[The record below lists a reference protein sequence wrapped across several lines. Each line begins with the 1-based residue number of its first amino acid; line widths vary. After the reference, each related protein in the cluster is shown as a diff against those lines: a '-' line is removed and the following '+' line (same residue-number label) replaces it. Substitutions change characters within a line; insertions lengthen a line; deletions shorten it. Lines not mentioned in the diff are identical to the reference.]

1 MIGDYSRF
9 KDLGIPML
17 EELADTK
24 AKPRRNENVLAKY
37 EQFLKNNIAIQF
49 VPTIVGSDGSLRRL
63 EGGYEV
69 VLPAKEIYEG
79 QVLSAEDAA
88 KYIGRHFTCEVSKIT
103 DSVIE
108 VSHIKA
114 LFGDGSTKE
123 KAVRRMRAVT
133 GEALRKMK
141 PFIPELR
148 QKAAE
153 WTKAY
158 VAGQKEAGATYSEQA
173 MKNITERRYHLLYEQ
188 KKDEAGVERCIVPAT
203 VEDVRRYQ
211 VVLNIFNLDI
221 MGTCSRASWARG
233 RQALDLRDQVH
244 VGDIVE
250 VEVLSFNPNGKSSN
264 TRIPGVWICS
274 RKSVSDRMDE
284 KNFLTAVT
292 PYAPGCTVQV
302 ICEKLGFNT
311 TRRWIGHIKGTD
323 VKVAAK
329 YGPRNI
335 GVFVGGTY
343 VVQITGVSENRL
355 MLDGRTKGFVM
366 NSGGVYIP
374 KRRQE
379 QSEPSTKDEDAFFA
393 EEPLADSMVDITETT
408 VAAAA
413 EPPAPE
419 VVEPPVAEKPAAAEV
434 APPAEPVI
442 NKKAT
447 AAATISIPQVATPKS
462 ISIEDLI
469 SAPNGNKE

>member
-158 VAGQKEAGATYSEQA
+158 IAGQKEAGATYSEQA

-221 MGTCSRASWARG
+221 
-233 RQALDLRDQVH
+233 
-244 VGDIVE
+244 IVE

-264 TRIPGVWICS
+264 THIPGVWICS

-343 VVQITGVSENRL
+343 VVQITGVSE
-355 MLDGRTKGFVM
+355 
-366 NSGGVYIP
+366 
-374 KRRQE
+374 
-379 QSEPSTKDEDAFFA
+379 
-393 EEPLADSMVDITETT
+393 
-408 VAAAA
+408 
-413 EPPAPE
+413 
-419 VVEPPVAEKPAAAEV
+419 EV
-434 APPAEPVI
+434 AREALRLAQHKLPIKTKIVTRADQDVE
-442 NKKAT
+442 
-447 AAATISIPQVATPKS
+447 
-462 ISIEDLI
+462 E
-469 SAPNGNKE
+469 